1 MKSTRNL
8 VLDLVAKAAAVLALF
23 AAAFSLSHAASA
35 PAPKEIVAQRFRCVD
50 ATGKTRAVLG
60 YGDEQGTRL
69 ILCDSKARVGAEIH
83 LAEDGA
89 AAIWLRD
96 AKQTVRGG
104 LKIEADGSVS
114 FWTFG
119 PTGQPL
125 SRTP

>member
-1 MKSTRNL
+1 MNRLTSPVWGVLAFYAIL
-8 VLDLVAKAAAVLALF
+8 VLVAGVLARVDAAA
-23 AAAFSLSHAASA
+23 A
-35 PAPKEIVAQRFRCVD
+35 PAPKEIVAQRFRVVD
-50 ATGKTRAVLG
+50 AAGKTRAVLG
-60 YGDEQGTRL
+60 YLEEGGTKF

-96 AKQTVRGG
+96 TKQTVRGG